1 MGSFKEEP
9 SLGFYEIDSQS
20 ASKSVQLPLGLRM
33 SCAIWMPEF
42 SSLFQKNTDK
52 WAGSVSAW

>member
-1 MGSFKEEP
+1 MGNSKEEP
-9 SLGFYEIDSQS
+9 SLGFYEIEQTL
-20 ASKSVQLPLGLRM
+20 KQTKNQLPLGLRM
-33 SCAIWMPEF
+33 GCAIWMPEF